1 MWRHIVALCLH
12 IPPRHCEGVSPKQS
26 SIPLLSL
33 SGLLRA
39 IALAM
44 TWRNVEECGGMWR
57 NVEECEGMWRHIVAL
72 CLHIPPRHCEG
83 VSPKQSGIPLLSLS
97 GLLRAIAL
105 AMTWRNVEECGGMW
119 RNVEECEGM
128 WRHIVALCLHIPPRH
143 CEGVSPKQSRK
154 KTDGNTG
161 LLRAIA
167 LAMTWRHK
175 QNYTLHNII
184 PCKIKQGGVCPL
196 VIENNNSTTI
206 V

>member
-1 MWRHIVALCLH
+1 MLSGTFLIVVSCLN

-26 SIPLLSL
+26 SISVCCL

-83 VSPKQSGIPLLSLS
+83 VSPKQSSIPLLSPS

-105 AMTWRNVEECGGMW
+105 AMTWRNVEECGDI
-119 RNVEECEGM
+119 N
-128 WRHIVALCLHIPPRH
+128 
-143 CEGVSPKQSRK
+143 
-154 KTDGNTG
+154 N
-161 LLRAIA
+161 
-167 LAMTWRHK
+167 
-175 QNYTLHNII
+175 NYTLHNII
-184 PCKIKQGGVCPL
+184 PRKIKQGGVCPL